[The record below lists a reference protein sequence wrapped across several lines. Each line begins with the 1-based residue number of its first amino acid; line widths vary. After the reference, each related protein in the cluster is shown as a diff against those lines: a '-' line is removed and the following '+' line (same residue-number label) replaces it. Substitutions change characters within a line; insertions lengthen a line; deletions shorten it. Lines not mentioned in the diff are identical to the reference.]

1 MMDKVNEVKDV
12 YLENL
17 DKLMLKD
24 EKLQVL
30 IEKSE

>member
-1 MMDKVNEVKDV
+1 MDKVNEVKDV